1 MGFFSKKSSSVKGK
15 EAPLADYGS
24 AQDDA
29 DLPVAHVVGVPMGF
43 APSAT
48 LSPATV
54 PPATAPSGPMITN
67 IQEKTARTQQQGNIA
82 KIILTRFPTQMDHCP
97 CCQAN
102 SRTRVVTFPNWV
114 TWSLCALL
122 FFVFW
127 PLCWVP
133 LVVEKVRA
141 LI

>member
-67 IQEKTARTQQQGNIA
+67 IQEKTARTQQQANIA
-82 KIILTRFPTQMDHCP
+82 KIIWNIDFGAGDLGSI
-97 CCQAN
+97 AI
-102 SRTRVVTFPNWV
+102 
-114 TWSLCALL
+114 
-122 FFVFW
+122 
-127 PLCWVP
+127 
-133 LVVEKVRA
+133 
-141 LI
+141 LIPYGNELDVLQ